1 MGKVVSRSFLVPI
14 AMALLWQATVTQ
26 ASAQPVQLMSP
37 SAAGASVSATG
48 TSHDASFSSDG
59 RYVAFLSTASDL
71 VPGQIDSNGDDDVF
85 LFDRL
90 TGATTLVD
98 HALGAAT
105 TTGNRPASNPPALS
119 ADGRFVAFASSAT
132 NLVASPLPTYNVNVF
147 LFDRSDGSIR
157 LVSHTLGSS
166 AIGGNSLSSGPTISA
181 DGETVAFYS
190 FATDLVAGTDT
201 NQDCDVFLYSRSTG
215 AVVLV
220 SHVSGSALTT
230 AAMRSYGPMV
240 SSDSKRVVFTSQAPD
255 ILAMPTSGIQL
266 YSYDTNTGTNTL
278 ISHAFAA
285 PTQGGNG
292 DSFLASTS
300 ADGNRVAFMSRATD
314 LVSGTD
320 TNGVQDVFLYDGA
333 RHHRPGQPRGGF
345 FDHDGGCVF
354 RSLLRAIPQRR
365 WGQRGVHLE
374 GDESRG
380 W

>member
-333 RHHRPGQPRGGF
+333 RAPSPWSATRW
-345 FDHDGGCVF
+345 
-354 RSLLRAIPQRR
+354 LL
-365 WGQRGVHLE
+365 
-374 GDESRG
+374 
-380 W
+380 